1 MKNAVRIRLAILFVC
16 ATALAV
22 AYHEARLEQ
31 VMAESAQHFLN
42 SLTPEQTPK
51 SQLAFDSPDRTL
63 WHFVPD
69 NNFEQVHGH
78 PRPGLTYGE
87 LESHQRR
94 LADALL
100 SSGYSKSGFGKAV
113 SIMSLEDI
121 LRQNEKDTTG
131 RRDPMRY
138 HVTVFGKPSVDG
150 TWGWRVEG
158 HHISVNYTIKNGQIV
173 SSTPTFFGS
182 NPHEV
187 REGPR
192 SGLRPLGREEDLARK
207 LMQSLN
213 AEQRKAALVAGEAY
227 RDILTG
233 FQTRAKL
240 EDQPPGIAAS
250 KLTSQQYETLVGVL
264 EEYAYNMPAGIAAK
278 RMQQVKDTPKDK
290 LLFAWAGSIEPGQ
303 GDYYRIQ
310 APTFLVEYDNTQNNN
325 NHSHSAWRDF
335 EGDFGADVLA
345 MHYQQFK
352 HGLGRA
358 VAAD

>member
-1 MKNAVRIRLAILFVC
+1 MKNPIRIRLAVLFAC
-16 ATALAV
+16 STLLAV

-42 SLTPEQTPK
+42 ALTPEQTPK

-69 NNFEQVHGH
+69 NGFEQAHGH
-78 PRPGLTYGE
+78 PRPGLTFGE
-87 LESHQRR
+87 LKPHQRR

-100 SSGYSKSGFGKAV
+100 SSGYSKSGFSKAV

-131 RRDPMRY
+131 RRDPLRY
-138 HVTVFGKPSVDG
+138 HVSVFGKPSVDG
-150 TWGWRVEG
+150 TWSWRVEG

-192 SGLRPLGREEDLARK
+192 TGLRPLGREEDLARK
-207 LMQSLN
+207 LAQSLS
-213 AEQRKAALVAGEAY
+213 ADQRKTAVVDEKAY
-227 RDILTG
+227 RDILTA

-250 KLTSQQYETLVGVL
+250 KLSAQQYETLVAVL
-264 EEYAYNMPAGIAAK
+264 EEYAYNMPAEIAAK
-278 RMQQVKDTPKDK
+278 RMKQVKDTPKDK
-290 LLFAWAGSIEPGQ
+290 LMFAWAGSIEPGK

-310 APTFLVEYDNTQNNN
+310 SPTFLVEYDNTQNNN
-325 NHSHSAWRDF
+325 NHSHSVWRDY

-345 MHYQQFK
+345 MHYRQFD
-352 HGLGRA
+352 HGLRGL
-358 VAAD
+358 AADD